1 MTEENERKKE
11 YLLRY
16 QKAKAEVSRID
27 TELQELERIT
37 AIKPI
42 SYDGMPHSSGGVKD
56 LAAFSVKADQL
67 RHKLIK
73 ARYQQIKVFKEIHDH
88 INAIDDDKQKDV
100 LIYYDIKGMSWE
112 EIAVKI
118 GYTYRHTIRIHGYAL
133 AALKI

>member
-1 MTEENERKKE
+1 MTEENERKKK

-56 LAAFSVKADQL
+56 LSAFAVKSDQL

-88 INAIDDDKQKDV
+88 INAIEDDKQKDV
-100 LIYYDIKGMSWE
+100 LTYYYIKGMSWE

>member
-16 QKAKAEVSRID
+16 QKAKAEVVRID

-56 LAAFSVKADQL
+56 LSAFAVKSDQL
-67 RHKLIK
+67 RHKLMK

-88 INAIDDDKQKDV
+88 INAIEDDKQKDV
-100 LIYYDIKGMSWE
+100 LVYYYIKGMSWE

-133 AALKI
+133 SALKI

>member
-56 LAAFSVKADQL
+56 LAAFAVKADQL

-100 LIYYDIKGMSWE
+100 LIYYYIKGMSWE

>member
-16 QKAKAEVSRID
+16 QKAKAEVARID

-56 LAAFSVKADQL
+56 LSAFAVKADQL

-88 INAIDDDKQKDV
+88 INAIEDDKQKDV
-100 LIYYDIKGMSWE
+100 LTYYYIKGMSWE

>member
-16 QKAKAEVSRID
+16 QKAKAEVTRID
-27 TELQELERIT
+27 TELQELERVT

-56 LAAFSVKADQL
+56 LSAFAVKSDQL

-88 INAIDDDKQKDV
+88 INAIEDDKQKDV
-100 LIYYDIKGMSWE
+100 LTYYYIKGMSWE

>member
-27 TELQELERIT
+27 TELQELERVT

-56 LAAFSVKADQL
+56 LSAFAVKADQF
-67 RHKLIK
+67 RRKLMK
-73 ARYQQIKVFKEIHDH
+73 ARYQQVKIYEEIHDH
-88 INAIDDDKQKDV
+88 INAIESDIQKEV
-100 LIYYDIKGMSWE
+100 LIDYYIKGMSWE

>member
-1 MTEENERKKE
+1 M
-11 YLLRY
+11 
-16 QKAKAEVSRID
+16 ARID
-27 TELQELERIT
+27 TELQELERVT

-56 LAAFSVKADQL
+56 LSAFAVEADQL

-73 ARYQQIKVFKEIHDH
+73 ARYQQLKVFKEIHDH

-100 LIYYDIKGMSWE
+100 LTYYYIKGMSWE